1 MSTGHSQEPQ
11 NEMHRL
17 TNLKDV
23 QVDHAVH
30 AAAGLEGGF
39 IISDSCLRSPSPWII
54 YPEVGSRHQTVS
66 LSIPGLR
73 GLSGL
78 SPMDYIFYSDNL
90 KR

>member
-1 MSTGHSQEPQ
+1 MRSMLPLVWKGAFLFPIPVLSSFP
-11 NEMHRL
+11 L
-17 TNLKDV
+17 
-23 QVDHAVH
+23 DH
-30 AAAGLEGGF
+30 L
-39 IISDSCLRSPSPWII
+39 
-54 YPEVGSRHQTVS
+54 PEVGSRHQTVS